1 MNISLPDAKG
11 EPGFFLPSVSVLL
24 TQCSLC
30 LSQLSPI
37 ADPMLSTS
45 NNSLKALQATMGN
58 SYKCNTEEHIFVSK
72 VLSLNVFSVQV
83 QAFKVD
89 SDRFGSGK

>member
-1 MNISLPDAKG
+1 ML
-11 EPGFFLPSVSVLL
+11 EQ
-24 TQCSLC
+24 T
-30 LSQLSPI
+30 LSPI
-37 ADPMLSTS
+37 AVPTFSIS
-45 NNSLKALQATMGN
+45 NYSLKALQATVGN

-72 VLSLNVFSVQV
+72 MLSLNVFSVQV